1 MDGYFM
7 VEASDQGR
15 HIKPKKKFDIQKHAH
30 QLLLLCHGLIKK
42 IALSSM

>member
-7 VEASDQGR
+7 VEASDRGR
-15 HIKPKKKFDIQKHAH
+15 HQTEKKIDIQKHAH

-42 IALSSM
+42 IALSTM